1 VHLTGAQADVVV
13 LAIRFKRDFLFHTAR
28 DQIVLVQ
35 LTTSA
40 AAAGVG
46 RRILSVDQ
54 CAHSVPGTDTVIGAG
69 LDVAV
74 AAAVRVF
81 VALHQRCNRQETER
95 KTVTKQKMIQE
106 GRLWGT
112 AAHLQ
117 HRQGD
122 NPSGPIKS
130 AAVATRGGETGGGE
144 GGTGRGGGGGVEAGA
159 DDEFVA
165 LEERVAVETGGGAAV
180 VGGGAAVVGGRA
192 AVVGGAD
199 VAAAGAAAAGGREGI
214 KRRLL

>member
-1 VHLTGAQADVVV
+1 M
-13 LAIRFKRDFLFHTAR
+13 
-28 DQIVLVQ
+28 
-35 LTTSA
+35 
-40 AAAGVG
+40 
-46 RRILSVDQ
+46 DQ

-95 KTVTKQKMIQE
+95 KTVTKQKLIQE

-130 AAVATRGGETGGGE
+130 AAVATRGGGTGGG
-144 GGTGRGGGGGVEAGA
+144 GGGGGGGVGEAGV

-165 LEERVAVETGGGAAV
+165 LEERVAVEAGGGAAV
-180 VGGGAAVVGGRA
+180 VGGGAAVVGGGA
-192 AVVGGAD
+192 AVVEGAD
-199 VAAAGAAAAGGREGI
+199 VAAAGAAAAGGREEI
-214 KRRLL
+214 KKRLL

>member
-1 VHLTGAQADVVV
+1 MHLTGAQADVVV
-13 LAIRFKRDFLFHTAR
+13 LAIRLKRDFLFHAAR
-28 DQIVLVQ
+28 NQIVLVQ

-46 RRILSVDQ
+46 RWILSVDQ
-54 CAHSVPGTDTVIGAG
+54 CAHSIPGTDTVIGAG

-130 AAVATRGGETGGGE
+130 AAVATRGGGGG
-144 GGTGRGGGGGVEAGA
+144 GGGGGGVAGV

-165 LEERVAVETGGGAAV
+165 LEERVAVEAGGGAAV
-180 VGGGAAVVGGRA
+180 VGGGAAVVE
-192 AVVGGAD
+192 GAD